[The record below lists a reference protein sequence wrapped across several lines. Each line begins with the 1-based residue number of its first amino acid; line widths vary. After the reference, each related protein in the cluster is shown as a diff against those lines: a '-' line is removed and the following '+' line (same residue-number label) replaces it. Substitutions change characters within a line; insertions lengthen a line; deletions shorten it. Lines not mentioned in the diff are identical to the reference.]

1 MNRDYSADM
10 AERAIQKFS
19 DDYFKELVLPKGGPI
34 LHLMACSRAEAAEAL
49 LALIDVDAEQPS
61 VVRKLQNKIRA
72 HFDLLRWAGKTINE
86 GEQIYE
92 SMKIEEREDMQIA
105 VLTRGGDTT
114 MVDD

>member
-1 MNRDYSADM
+1 M
-10 AERAIQKFS
+10 AERAIQRFS

-34 LHLMACSRAEAAEAL
+34 LHLLACSKAEAAEAL
-49 LALIDVDAEQPS
+49 LALITADAYSPNII
-61 VVRKLQNKIRA
+61 VGLQNKIVM
-72 HFDLLRWAGKTINE
+72 HINLLKWVNKSINE

-92 SMKIEEREDMQIA
+92 SMKIEDREDMQMA